1 MAKAPK
7 SSTPSY
13 EVVSG
18 ELHKD
23 NWSSRQLAL
32 RLDPDPQAR
41 TIRVTVWNPY
51 FNRDYLN
58 NLVKV
63 RLDGR
68 GVFSEKLHPAASAVV
83 EYELPAG
90 EPLDVEVESEAHLLP
105 DPLDPRERGV
115 IVKLG
120 QEALKA

>member
-7 SSTPSY
+7 SSTPAF
-13 EVVSG
+13 EVLSG

-23 NWSSRQLAL
+23 NWASRQVSL
-32 RLDPDPQAR
+32 RLLPERQAR
-41 TIRVTVWNPY
+41 TIRVSVWNPY
-51 FNRDYLN
+51 FNRAYLN

-68 GVFSEKLHPAASAVV
+68 GVLSEKLHPATSAVV

-90 EPLDVEVESEAHLLP
+90 EPLEVEIESEASLAP

-115 IVKLG
+115 IVKIG
-120 QEALKA
+120 QEPLAA